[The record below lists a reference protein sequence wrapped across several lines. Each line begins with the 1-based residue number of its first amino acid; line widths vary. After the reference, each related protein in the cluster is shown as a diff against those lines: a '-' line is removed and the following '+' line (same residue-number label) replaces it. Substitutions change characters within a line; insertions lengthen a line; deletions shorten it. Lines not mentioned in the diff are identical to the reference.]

1 MPPLEKTYL
10 STKEAA
16 QYLGLGESTLEK
28 LRLTGR
34 GPRYSRPL
42 RKIIYYRDDLDSF
55 VAAHRRLSTSEVGAA
70 A

>member
-1 MPPLEKTYL
+1 MTLKPYL

-28 LRLTGR
+28 LRLTGQ

-42 RKIIYYRDDLDSF
+42 RKIIYQRSDLDSF
-55 VAAHRRLSTSEVGAA
+55 VAAHLRCSTSEVGTTA
-70 A
+70 